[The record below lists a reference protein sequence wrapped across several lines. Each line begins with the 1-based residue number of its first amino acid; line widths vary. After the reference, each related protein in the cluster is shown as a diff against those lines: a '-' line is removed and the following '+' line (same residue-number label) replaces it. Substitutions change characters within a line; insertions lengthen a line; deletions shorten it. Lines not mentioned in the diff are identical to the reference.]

1 MAEGGGL
8 LNRYRV
14 VKPYR
19 GFESL
24 RLRQN
29 HLYRADF
36 AGVYAWSLSVRTIGC
51 TIRFRRHE
59 HHRSDRFDRRHGYRF
74 IASKA
79 QSLKAKELAHTEQG
93 KYF

>member
-1 MAEGGGL
+1 VAEGGGL

-29 HLYRADF
+29 TVVRPSDMGNGAYLKMGDNRVPN
-36 AGVYAWSLSVRTIGC
+36 GWSRGC
-51 TIRFRRHE
+51 E
-59 HHRSDRFDRRHGYRF
+59 V
-74 IASKA
+74 
-79 QSLKAKELAHTEQG
+79 
-93 KYF
+93 